1 VDRNISLSRKGG
13 NLDALP
19 GAEDALLRGPGFGL
33 GLGRRS
39 LFTFRGLGGFRRAA
53 EGQGGKI
60 AEEIIQITAREEKG
74 KGEKQRE
81 EEGKKAVFT
90 HGDLLILFLIGSKK
104 LKNERKLS
112 QRERSSAKDE
122 GTEKRSGKE
131 ERRKYSDGRREL
143 YLGR

>member
-19 GAEDALLRGPGFGL
+19 GAENTLLRGPGLGL
-33 GLGRRS
+33 GLGRGS
-39 LFTFRGLGGFRRAA
+39 LFTFRGPGGFRRAA
-53 EGQGGKI
+53 EGQSAKI

-90 HGDLLILFLIGSKK
+90 HGDLLILFFWVRKK

-131 ERRKYSDGRREL
+131 ERRK
-143 YLGR
+143 